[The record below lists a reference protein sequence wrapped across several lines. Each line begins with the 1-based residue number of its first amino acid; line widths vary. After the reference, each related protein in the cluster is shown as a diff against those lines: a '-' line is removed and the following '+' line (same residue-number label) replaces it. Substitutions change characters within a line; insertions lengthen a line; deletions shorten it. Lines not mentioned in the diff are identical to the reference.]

1 LNEDNIARVVR
12 NIKAFMVIWLVES
25 GASIEETDSEGK
37 TALDIVLKTR
47 FAEDLEVIDG
57 CCLRRISKALVAL
70 GAVEVNPKG
79 PAALEVALL
88 RGHVETFRERSTLFV
103 YLHGEGT

>member
-1 LNEDNIARVVR
+1 
-12 NIKAFMVIWLVES
+12 MVIWLVES